1 MNIFKTQ
8 NSETPSIRHNNF
20 KALPAGIWVLGFVS
34 MFMDISS
41 ELIHSLLPVFM
52 ASVLGASMT
61 MIGIIEGFGEAAAA
75 VTKVF
80 SGAISDYLR
89 KRKLVAGIGYGLAA
103 AAKPIFPLASSIGWV
118 FAARF
123 VDRIGKGIRG
133 APRDALV
140 ADLAPSGLRGAAYG
154 IRQSLDS
161 AGAFIGP
168 LLALIFMAFLGSEI
182 RLVLWVAVFPA
193 LIAVALLIFGV
204 HEPGSTEIHQM
215 PRNNL
220 KFSDVRRLSLRFW
233 MIVIVG
239 SVFTLAR
246 FSEAFLILRAQ
257 DTGMAV
263 GYVPLVLIVM
273 NFVYTVTAYPAGALA
288 DRFSQRNILII
299 GLAVLIIADL
309 VLAADRLPWLVI
321 CGAAL
326 WGLHMGLTQG
336 LFSKLVADAAPADLR
351 GSAFGIFNLFNGGAL
366 LCASIIAGSLWTM
379 FGASATFL
387 AGAGFALFAVFGILI
402 YQWKS
407 KKTQHGQN

>member
-1 MNIFKTQ
+1 
-8 NSETPSIRHNNF
+8 
-20 KALPAGIWVLGFVS
+20 
-34 MFMDISS
+34 
-41 ELIHSLLPVFM
+41 
-52 ASVLGASMT
+52 
-61 MIGIIEGFGEAAAA
+61 
-75 VTKVF
+75 
-80 SGAISDYLR
+80 
-89 KRKLVAGIGYGLAA
+89 
-103 AAKPIFPLASSIGWV
+103 
-118 FAARF
+118 
-123 VDRIGKGIRG
+123 
-133 APRDALV
+133 V

-407 KKTQHGQN
+407 KKTQHG